1 MQTTTT
7 IFLLKTNF
15 KKKNTSPQ
23 KIKGTQYRY
32 NSDEIFLNRTILL
45 MENLMNDKHCQ
56 NNLLQ
61 EIKNEN
67 YPLDDIQHL
76 VER

>member
-1 MQTTTT
+1 M
-7 IFLLKTNF
+7 
-15 KKKNTSPQ
+15 
-23 KIKGTQYRY
+23 GTQYRY

-67 YPLDDIQHL
+67 YPLDDI
-76 VER
+76 